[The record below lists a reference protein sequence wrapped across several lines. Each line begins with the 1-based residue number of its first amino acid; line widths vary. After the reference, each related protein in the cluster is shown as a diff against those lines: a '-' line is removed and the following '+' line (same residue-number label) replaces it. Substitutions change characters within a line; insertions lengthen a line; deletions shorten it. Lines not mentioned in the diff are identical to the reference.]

1 MANDVMFEGKE
12 RRMPKIEKC
21 LAEYGIGS
29 LEEARELCNSKGFDP
44 YDIVKGVQPIAF
56 ENAGWAYTLGC
67 AVAIKKGVKTAAEAA
82 EAIGIGL
89 EAFCVPG
96 SVAEQRNVGLGHG
109 NLGAM
114 LLRDE
119 TKCFAFLAGHESFAA
134 AEGAIGIA
142 KTANRARKEPLRI
155 ILNGL
160 GKDAAYIISRIN
172 GFTYVK
178 TDYDFFTGELK
189 VVEEKPFSDGE
200 RAAVKCYGAND
211 VLEGVAIMKHE
222 GVDVS
227 ITGNS
232 TNPTRFQHLVA
243 GTYKKWALENGK
255 KYFSVA
261 SGGGTGRTL
270 HPDNMAAGPRFLRPD
285 RLHGPHARR
294 RPVRRLFFRACPR
307 GDDGPDGHG
316 QQPHGGR
323 HRGLRCGRVR
333 RHQVKVP
340 FGFSKRHPTPGCLF
354 CVCPVRGRTGQENP
368 YPFASLTHRGFRA
381 GFPNLEG

>member
-12 RRMPKIEKC
+12 RRMAKIEKC
-21 LAEYGIGS
+21 LAEYNLPS
-29 LEEARELCNSKGFDP
+29 LEEARALCLSKGVDCEK
-44 YDIVKGVQPIAF
+44 IVKGVQPIAF
-56 ENAGWAYTLGC
+56 ENAVWAYTLGC
-67 AVAIKKGVKTAAEAA
+67 AVAIQKYVKTAADAA
-82 EAIGIGL
+82 EALGIGL

-96 SVAEQRNVGLGHG
+96 SVAEQRSVGLGHG

-119 TKCFAFLAGHESFAA
+119 TQCFAFLAGHESFAA

-142 KTANRARKEPLRI
+142 RTANKARKTPLRI

-178 TDYDFFTGELK
+178 TDYDFFSGELNI
-189 VVEEKPFSDGE
+189 VEERAFSDGE

-243 GTYKKWALENGK
+243 GTYKKWAIENGK

-270 HPDNMAAGPRFLRPD
+270 HPDNMAAGP
-285 RLHGPHARR
+285 
-294 RPVRRLFFRACPR
+294 
-307 GDDGPDGHG
+307 
-316 QQPHGGR
+316 
-323 HRGLRCGRVR
+323 
-333 RHQVKVP
+333 
-340 FGFSKRHPTPGCLF
+340 
-354 CVCPVRGRTGQENP
+354 
-368 YPFASLTHRGFRA
+368 AS
-381 GFPNLEG
+381 